1 MKGNVGGVDA
11 TVRFII
17 GAAIIVVGLYYD
29 SWWGLLGLIPL
40 ATASFRFC
48 GLYLP
53 FGINTCKGKAK
64 KKK

>member
-1 MKGNVGGVDA
+1 MKENVGTIDA
-11 TVRFII
+11 IVRFII
-17 GAAIIVVGLYYD
+17 GAVIIVIGYYYQ

-48 GLYLP
+48 PPYVL
-53 FGINTCKGKAK
+53 FGINTCKAK